1 MDMPISQVNIR
12 LFARL
17 PSDTGLGL
25 LFATG
30 TISQIVY
37 ASGER
42 PIQFTL
48 RHAGYAL
55 RCKIAPDLEPSF
67 VLQEGQW
74 VRATGHL
81 SFSSQSA
88 QFHLLAR
95 DLELLSDVA
104 PARLGMAPKR
114 APAPAGLEVVPGWLA
129 EVQRR
134 AGAAADLLAPAE
146 IPEWVQAM
154 APPELWTDDEASRA
168 PWGRQRVET
177 FLNQP
182 DVPEIAA
189 AESDEVWSQ
198 LLAALE
204 RSDHEDVEL
213 TAETLASFRAHAGG
227 EADQEPRT
235 LEPEPVAPAAEASQ
249 KELDAILTR
258 PYGQLF
264 LLLILAMILA
274 VIFFLIY
281 SLSQSGIL

>member
-17 PSDTGLGL
+17 PPDTGLGL

-67 VLQEGQW
+67 VMQEGQW

-104 PARLGMAPKR
+104 PARLGMAPQR
-114 APAPAGLEVVPGWLA
+114 EQAVPGWLA

-146 IPEWVQAM
+146 IPEWVRGM
-154 APPELWTDDEASRA
+154 APREVLTGDEESRA
-168 PWGRQRVET
+168 PWGRQRVEAY
-177 FLNQP
+177 LSQP
-182 DVPEIAA
+182 DAPEITHSQN
-189 AESDEVWSQ
+189 EGLWSQ
-198 LLAALE
+198 LLEALE

-213 TAETLASFRAHAGG
+213 TAETLARFRTHAAGEGG
-227 EADQEPRT
+227 RERQSSEPQ
-235 LEPEPVAPAAEASQ
+235 PSPAPAEASQ
-249 KELDAILTR
+249 GEPDSLLTR
-258 PYGQLF
+258 PYEQLF

-281 SLSQSGIL
+281 SLSQSGFL

>member
-55 RCKIAPDLEPSF
+55 RCKIAPGLEPSF

-95 DLELLSDVA
+95 DLELLSDVG

-114 APAPAGLEVVPGWLA
+114 APALSGQEGVPGWLA

-134 AGAAADLLAPAE
+134 AGAAGLVTPAE
-146 IPEWVQAM
+146 IPEWVHAM
-154 APPELWTDDEASRA
+154 APPELLARDEGSREH
-168 PWGRQRVET
+168 WGKQRVEAY
-177 FLNQP
+177 LNQP
-182 DVPEIAA
+182 DAPEAAA
-189 AESDEVWSQ
+189 AESEGLWPQ

-204 RSDHEDVEL
+204 RSDYEDVEL
-213 TAETLASFRAHAGG
+213 TAEALAQFRADTEG
-227 EADQEPRT
+227 ELGQESQNSNPQ
-235 LEPEPVAPAAEASQ
+235 PIPPSAEASQ
-249 KELDAILTR
+249 KELDSLLTR

-281 SLSQSGIL
+281 SLSQSGLL

>member
-67 VLQEGQW
+67 TIQEGQW

-95 DLELLSDVA
+95 DLELLSDVG

-114 APAPAGLEVVPGWLA
+114 APAPPGLEVVPGWLA

-146 IPEWVQAM
+146 IPDWVRAM
-154 APPELWTDDEASRA
+154 APPELLPGDEESKA

-189 AESDEVWSQ
+189 VESDELWSQ
-198 LLAALE
+198 LLVALE

-213 TAETLASFRAHAGG
+213 TAETLAQFRAQAAG
-227 EADQEPRT
+227 EADQELQNLDPR
-235 LEPEPVAPAAEASQ
+235 PVPPTAEASQ
-249 KELDAILTR
+249 EELDALLTR

-264 LLLILAMILA
+264 LLLILALVLA

-281 SLSQSGIL
+281 SLSQSGFL